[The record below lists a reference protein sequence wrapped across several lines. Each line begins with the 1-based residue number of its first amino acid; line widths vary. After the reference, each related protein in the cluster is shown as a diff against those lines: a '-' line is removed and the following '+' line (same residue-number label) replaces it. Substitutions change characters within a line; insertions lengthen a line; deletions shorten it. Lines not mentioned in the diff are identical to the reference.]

1 MPGLSLSSRLGRT
14 RLAKRVP
21 QPDAKRSCSHKSQ
34 QTLAGSW
41 PGVCYGQVLFCF
53 LFVFFAWVLGDL
65 FATQVQCK
73 TNRAETLL
81 VHCFLCDYG
90 YFIPRVGLRNMRFS
104 CRIFLAFFTNFSEA
118 NKRRWSKKGL
128 CAYVLEGQNGPG
140 GSYPSP
146 NPELKALIVHQISN
160 SSNSPHVTSRGHRR
174 MRPLT
179 SASIA
184 PLNGLNGEC
193 E

>member
-1 MPGLSLSSRLGRT
+1 MYVGLPTPSRMVVAFYWVASFLLNYDRQSMPGLSLSSRLGRT

-41 PGVCYGQVLFCF
+41 PGVCYGQVLFCV

-90 YFIPRVGLRNMRFS
+90 YFIPRVGLRYMRFS

-128 CAYVLEGQNGPG
+128 CAYSKAKTVLEGHFLLQT
-140 GSYPSP
+140 PS
-146 NPELKALIVHQISN
+146 
-160 SSNSPHVTSRGHRR
+160 
-174 MRPLT
+174 
-179 SASIA
+179 
-184 PLNGLNGEC
+184 
-193 E
+193 

>member
-1 MPGLSLSSRLGRT
+1 MIDYDRQSMPGLSLPSRLGRT

-73 TNRAETLL
+73 TNRAEILL

-104 CRIFLAFFTNFSEA
+104 CRIFLVMENCNACCDRIGYALGTVGSAGPVSGSPRNCSS
-118 NKRRWSKKGL
+118 RR
-128 CAYVLEGQNGPG
+128 P
-140 GSYPSP
+140 
-146 NPELKALIVHQISN
+146 
-160 SSNSPHVTSRGHRR
+160 
-174 MRPLT
+174 RP
-179 SASIA
+179 
-184 PLNGLNGEC
+184 
-193 E
+193 